1 MTGPATVAL
10 DSSSLASLYTHPV
23 ALLHTHSKDDRP
35 ETIQAVAAKF
45 LDSIPFYT
53 TSDPKVNTALKLPP
67 GRHTVLIKGDLQQV
81 YPGADNDE
89 QGYIDWVRDNKYP
102 LVTRI
107 DSSNAKDILK
117 GDRWVV
123 LMVVGNDLA
132 YDPFHAMARLT
143 PGVLF
148 AELNGQAW
156 QSYVKRVYGITTF
169 PTLILVDPKTKR
181 YFDQDLEE
189 MPFTT
194 DRPDAV
200 FAALQQPDALTGYT
214 TEPSRSLSTVQ
225 KMVTFVGDHVLV
237 FGIGLLGLL
246 AVVVT
251 LAISTDQQD
260 DDDAKKKKE

>member
-1 MTGPATVAL
+1 
-10 DSSSLASLYTHPV
+10 
-23 ALLHTHSKDDRP
+23 
-35 ETIQAVAAKF
+35 
-45 LDSIPFYT
+45 
-53 TSDPKVNTALKLPP
+53 
-67 GRHTVLIKGDLQQV
+67 LIKGDLQQV
-81 YPGADNDE
+81 YPGAENDE
-89 QGYIDWVRDNKYP
+89 QAYIDWVRDNKYP

-123 LMVVGNDLA
+123 LMVVGNDMA

-169 PTLILVDPKTKR
+169 PTLILVDPKVMKKRGKKSAWLTVSFYKTKR
-181 YFDQDLEE
+181 YFDQDLEG
-189 MPFTT
+189 MSFTT

-214 TEPSRSLSTVQ
+214 TEPSRSMSTVQ

-237 FGIGLLGLL
+237 FGIGLLGFL